1 MSSDKVK
8 NSIEV
13 AKSKSITSVNM
24 TSMLC
29 NSALLNL
36 KLPGFIWVYILSFI
50 TSKEEALYRSNEK
63 KAKEYEKH
71 DIAAYYKSKLE
82 EDIRSDPP
90 TYYFQPHMNKLTS
103 RDIIDTH
110 FKYHQYAL
118 SCAPYFIYNKTC
130 GCESYIGK
138 IKRKSTRVFRTIIEE
153 LLPLLLDIFID
164 GDFEDKHPSHKY
176 VVRIRNGLAIK
187 NTIMDPTTPYITK
200 LDAIR
205 SLIAIFNCSILR
217 LFKIPD
223 LNQTYTHFY
232 INGNNMVIPIP
243 MTLDVYLG
251 LASHKLQKL

>member
-1 MSSDKVK
+1 MKIKLNNYYLSLALQFLKMSINTVT

-29 NSALLNL
+29 NSALLTL

-71 DIAAYYKSKLE
+71 Y
-82 EDIRSDPP
+82 
-90 TYYFQPHMNKLTS
+90 
-103 RDIIDTH
+103 IIDTH

-153 LLPLLLDIFID
+153 ILPLLLDIFID